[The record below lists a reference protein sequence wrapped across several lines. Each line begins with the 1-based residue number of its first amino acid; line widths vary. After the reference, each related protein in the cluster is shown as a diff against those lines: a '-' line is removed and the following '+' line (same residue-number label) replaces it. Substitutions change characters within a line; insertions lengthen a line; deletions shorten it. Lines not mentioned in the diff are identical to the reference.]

1 MSKYLVVVESPTKAK
16 SFSKFLGKNYKVM
29 SSMGHVRD
37 LPKSKLG
44 IDIED
49 DFKPHYITIRGKG
62 DLLKD
67 LKKNAKSAEK
77 IFYAAD
83 PDREGEAI
91 AWHLK
96 QYLEG
101 QKDGVD
107 TNPDALCRVVFNEV
121 TKEAVQQA
129 VKNPRT
135 IDKNLVMAQQ
145 SRRILDRLAGYK
157 LSPLLWK
164 KVRKGL
170 SAGRVQSVAVRLI
183 CEKQKEID
191 AFVPEEYWSLDGDF
205 QHNQDEFN
213 AKLLK
218 INGKKAK
225 IENKEQMDTILMD
238 LENAAYA
245 ITSVQKKERKKQPS
259 PAFTTSSLLQESNI
273 KLGYTTKRTMQLA
286 QQLFE
291 GVSLGGTNAG
301 LITYMRTDSVRIAET
316 AQTEALEYI
325 AEAFGKDYCPDEP
338 RQYTKSGR
346 IQNAHE
352 AIRPTSIQKTPA
364 SVKQYLTQPQYRVYK
379 LIWDRF
385 TASQMCD
392 AKVENTTYD
401 ILTKDYTFRAT
412 GSVVIFPGFMKVYK
426 SDKKD
431 DVLPDIK
438 EGENLKLL
446 ALHPEQH
453 LTQAPAPYTE
463 GTFAKT
469 LEKLGIGRPS
479 TYVTIIETVVS
490 RGYVSRKE
498 KALHPTELGIVVNDL
513 LMEYF
518 PDILNVEFTATME
531 DELDKVEKG
540 NMEWQ
545 EVLRNF
551 YGPFSERLAK
561 AEEDIGEIELQD
573 EVSDIICENCGKNM
587 VFKMG
592 RYGKFLA
599 CPGYPQCRNVKS
611 VDKDGKVAE
620 KEEEESDIVC
630 EQCGSKMVIKRG
642 RYGKFLA
649 CPNYPDCKNI
659 KSIDQEIGVKCEKC
673 GNELVKKRSKKG
685 KVFYGCK
692 GYPECETTY
701 WNLPIEAV
709 CPDCGRHMVEKTN
722 KKQETTVYC
731 ENKECSS
738 NKKEDKDEAKTPGKR
753 GRKKASE

>member
-225 IENKEQMDTILMD
+225 IENKEQMDTILKD

-291 GVSLGGTNAG
+291 GVSLGGT
-301 LITYMRTDSVRIAET
+301 
-316 AQTEALEYI
+316 
-325 AEAFGKDYCPDEP
+325 
-338 RQYTKSGR
+338 
-346 IQNAHE
+346 
-352 AIRPTSIQKTPA
+352 
-364 SVKQYLTQPQYRVYK
+364 
-379 LIWDRF
+379 
-385 TASQMCD
+385 
-392 AKVENTTYD
+392 
-401 ILTKDYTFRAT
+401 
-412 GSVVIFPGFMKVYK
+412 
-426 SDKKD
+426 
-431 DVLPDIK
+431 
-438 EGENLKLL
+438 
-446 ALHPEQH
+446 
-453 LTQAPAPYTE
+453 
-463 GTFAKT
+463 
-469 LEKLGIGRPS
+469 
-479 TYVTIIETVVS
+479 
-490 RGYVSRKE
+490 
-498 KALHPTELGIVVNDL
+498 
-513 LMEYF
+513 
-518 PDILNVEFTATME
+518 
-531 DELDKVEKG
+531 
-540 NMEWQ
+540 
-545 EVLRNF
+545 
-551 YGPFSERLAK
+551 
-561 AEEDIGEIELQD
+561 
-573 EVSDIICENCGKNM
+573 
-587 VFKMG
+587 
-592 RYGKFLA
+592 
-599 CPGYPQCRNVKS
+599 
-611 VDKDGKVAE
+611 
-620 KEEEESDIVC
+620 
-630 EQCGSKMVIKRG
+630 
-642 RYGKFLA
+642 
-649 CPNYPDCKNI
+649 
-659 KSIDQEIGVKCEKC
+659 
-673 GNELVKKRSKKG
+673 
-685 KVFYGCK
+685 
-692 GYPECETTY
+692 
-701 WNLPIEAV
+701 
-709 CPDCGRHMVEKTN
+709 
-722 KKQETTVYC
+722 
-731 ENKECSS
+731 
-738 NKKEDKDEAKTPGKR
+738 
-753 GRKKASE
+753 